1 MDPEVLRLVAASVFN
16 YSIYIYVNGNFMGSM
31 SQQTWGSEFDSTRKE
46 LELSPPEPT
55 PDAEVEDGWI

>member
-1 MDPEVLRLVAASVFN
+1 MYV
-16 YSIYIYVNGNFMGSM
+16 YIYIYIYVNVHNFMGSM

>member
-1 MDPEVLRLVAASVFN
+1 
-16 YSIYIYVNGNFMGSM
+16 M

>member
-1 MDPEVLRLVAASVFN
+1 MYVC
-16 YSIYIYVNGNFMGSM
+16 IYIYNIYILYVNGHIFMGSM